1 MSGAATA
8 RPSTDASALVAATAA
23 APSGAETARASLEN
37 QQKQILA
44 LRGNYLAALEAKK
57 SEAYLA
63 RVRVQRLERELRDT
77 RVATASRGALE
88 AKHNSMLEHKAWREA
103 PKLKAGVGVAPASPD
118 DVLAL
123 STLFN
128 NRLAEMYEDPAL
140 RQWFKLFRHM
150 DDDNSGRITYSELAR
165 TVREEMQ
172 LPPRKLP
179 DSKLRAVW
187 AALDADGS
195 GFITAGEFGGFMR
208 KGEPAVPPELSWQAR
223 VLASKRAIAD
233 QVRAEA
239 EGDRWIAA
247 GIEPASDGQVIVLAQ
262 LINRTLEQLYEDP
275 QKRSWFKLFKHM
287 DDDGSGRVTFAELS
301 AMLRDDLGLSSNE
314 LPAAALKAVWAALDA
329 DGSGFITAGEFGG
342 FMRRGEAE
350 GVTLTST
357 LWRERMMDA
366 RNADMAKWRRREGRR
381 AARTQKRQHAEHEA
395 MRERVRAMRE
405 YRQRAIDANAAAK
418 ARKQQE
424 AMRDRTERDA
434 PKLLARTSG
443 VEPAAEA
450 QLRAVAELLN
460 RRLALHVEDPA
471 RRSWFKLFR
480 HMDDDG
486 SGRITYAELS
496 AVIRD
501 ELRVSARE
509 MPEAHLRAVWAAID
523 ADQSGFAT
531 AGKFGMFMKRG
542 GRALVEDA
550 SLTWRDKVEAAR
562 KAEADQVRA
571 EAEGVYGVGRSLTA
585 GVPPASEADV
595 QVLSQLINRTLEQLY
610 EDPQKRSWF
619 KLFKHMDDDGSGRI
633 TYPEF
638 AAMIRELGLTTQQ
651 LPVAALKA
659 VWVALDDDG
668 SGFISAGEFGNFMR
682 RGGRLVDLTKV
693 RPLDN
698 RRILNQQ
705 LRQGLEEQ
713 TAKAAKQLCAELARD
728 TKQRRDKAAKLE
740 AELAEAREGFVE
752 LMSNASQ
759 LSATLPLPR
768 PLTALAT
775 HRNPPAPPLAPAAA
789 PDAAPD
795 AAAAPSSADATMT
808 TMTTVTPLP
817 ARPRTSQSARDRSK
831 PLDLPSLYGPSAG
844 VAGSSG
850 RSSPRGSPSERR
862 FVRPNHPTFVR
873 PSSGVSHHGGR
884 HAAKQHYLAQSPL
897 YPRPTPPAS
906 PRSQS
911 ALGRHGGH
919 GGGEPASP

>member
-1 MSGAATA
+1 MTGRAATA
-8 RPSTDASALVAATAA
+8 RPSTDANALVATAA
-23 APSGAETARASLEN
+23 APKGAETARASLEL
-37 QQKQILA
+37 QQKQNLA

-103 PKLKAGVGVAPASPD
+103 PKLKAGGAGVTPASPD
-118 DVLAL
+118 EVQAL
-123 STLFN
+123 SALFN

-165 TVREEMQ
+165 TVREELQ

-179 DSKLRAVW
+179 DGQLRAVW

-239 EGDRWIAA
+239 EGDKWVAA
-247 GIEPASDGQVIVLAQ
+247 GIEPASDGQVAALAQ
-262 LINRTLEQLYEDP
+262 LINRTLAQLYEDP

-287 DDDGSGRVTFAELS
+287 DDDGSGRITYAELS
-301 AMLRDDLGLSSNE
+301 AMLRSDLGLSAHE
-314 LPAAALKAVWAALDA
+314 LPTAALKAVWAALDA
-329 DGSGFITAGEFGG
+329 DGSGFITAGEFGN

-350 GVTLTST
+350 GVMLAST

-424 AMRDRTERDA
+424 AIRDRTERDA
-434 PKLLARTSG
+434 PKLLARASG
-443 VEPAAEA
+443 VEPAAEPE
-450 QLRAVAELLN
+450 LRAFAELLN
-460 RRLALHVEDPA
+460 RRLVVRVEDPA
-471 RRSWFKLFR
+471 KRSWFKLFR

-496 AVIRD
+496 AVVRD
-501 ELRVSARE
+501 ELRVSTRE
-509 MPEAHLRAVWAAID
+509 VPEAQLRAVWAAID
-523 ADQSGFAT
+523 ADKSGFAT
-531 AGKFGMFMKRG
+531 AGKFGAFMKRG
-542 GRALVEDA
+542 GRALQEEGA
-550 SLTWRDKVEAAR
+550 MTWREKAEAMR
-562 KAEADQVRA
+562 KAEADQIRA
-571 EAEGVYGVGRSLTA
+571 EAEGVYSVGRSLTA
-585 GVPPASEADV
+585 GVAPASEAEV
-595 QVLSQLINRTLEQLY
+595 QALSQLINRTLAQLY

-638 AAMIRELGLTTQQ
+638 AAMIRELGLTAQQ
-651 LPVAALKA
+651 LPTAALKA
-659 VWVALDDDG
+659 VWAALDADG
-668 SGFISAGEFGNFMR
+668 SGFVTAGEFGNFMR
-682 RGGRLVDLTKV
+682 RGGRVVELAKV
-693 RPLDN
+693 RALDN

-705 LRQGLEEQ
+705 LRHRLEEQ
-713 TAKAAKQLCAELARD
+713 TARSVKQLCAQLDRS
-728 TKQRRDKAAKLE
+728 TKQRRDQAVKLE
-740 AELAEAREGFVE
+740 AELAEAREDFAE

-775 HRNPPAPPLAPAAA
+775 HRNPAPPPAAA
-789 PDAAPD
+789 ADADAAPS
-795 AAAAPSSADATMT
+795 AADATT
-808 TMTTVTPLP
+808 TMTTTPLP
-817 ARPRTSQSARDRSK
+817 ARPRTSQAARDRSR
-831 PLDLPSLYGPSAG
+831 PLDLPSLYGPSA
-844 VAGSSG
+844 AGGGGSATGGSG
-850 RSSPRGSPSERR
+850 RSSPRGSPGGSARR

-873 PSSGVSHHGGR
+873 PSSGVSHHGGA
-884 HAAKQHYLAQSPL
+884 HAAQLLAHSPL
-897 YPRPTPPAS
+897 YARPTPAS

-911 ALGRHGGH
+911 ALGSRGGHGGH
-919 GGGEPASP
+919 GGAEPASP